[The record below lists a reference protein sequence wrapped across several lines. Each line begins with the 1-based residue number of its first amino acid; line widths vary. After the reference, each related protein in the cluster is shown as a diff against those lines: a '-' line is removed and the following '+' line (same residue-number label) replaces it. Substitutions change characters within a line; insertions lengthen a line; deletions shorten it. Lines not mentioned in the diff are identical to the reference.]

1 MNEKILIIEDEIAL
15 SETLCFNLTK
25 ESYRTF
31 KAVDGPSGVKLTR
44 EIAPNLVI
52 LDIMLP
58 IMDGFEVCRQIR
70 KETNIPVLM
79 LTARGDEID
88 KVVGLE
94 VGADD
99 YLTKPFSMREL
110 IARVKALLRRSAFDP
125 DAQMSSKAIS
135 FSGNLTINQ
144 DRHEVSIEG
153 TILDLQPKEYDLLLF
168 LVKNKKRIVTRD
180 EILTKVWG
188 WEYLGNS
195 RTVDVHMRWLRQK
208 LEDDPNKPKR
218 IVTVHGEGYIFEG

>member
-15 SETLCFNLTK
+15 SETLLFNLAK
-25 ESYRTF
+25 EGYQTY
-31 KAVDGPSGVKLTR
+31 KAVDGLSGVKLTR
-44 EIAPNLVI
+44 EIAPNLII

-58 IMDGFEVCRQIR
+58 ILDGFEVCRQIR

-99 YLTKPFSMREL
+99 YMTKPFSMREL
-110 IARVKALLRRSAFDP
+110 IARVKALLRRSAFVP
-125 DAQMSSKAIS
+125 DAQMNSKTIS
-135 FSGNLTINQ
+135 CSDNLTINQ

-153 TILDLQPKEYDLLLF
+153 TVLELQPKEYDLLLF
-168 LVKNKKRIVTRD
+168 FAKNKNRVVTRD
-180 EILTKVWG
+180 EILSKVWG

-195 RTVDVHMRWLRQK
+195 RTVDVHVRWLRQK
-208 LEDDPNKPKR
+208 LEKDPSRPKR
-218 IVTVHGEGYIFEG
+218 IVTVRGEGYIFEG